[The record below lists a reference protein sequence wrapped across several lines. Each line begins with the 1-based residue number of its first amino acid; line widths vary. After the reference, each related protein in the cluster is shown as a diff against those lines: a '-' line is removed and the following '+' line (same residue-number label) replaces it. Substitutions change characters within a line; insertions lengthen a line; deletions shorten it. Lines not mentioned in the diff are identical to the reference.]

1 MTNYLVSSVAGRIA
15 VVLCV
20 FAVLLPYWLRRNRC
34 SRSLGLG
41 PDNAGSYLHRLWP
54 HFWLGYLIVGFSLL
68 HTGTVMAAMARA
80 NPAGVWAATGALF
93 LLMLEVLLGLSLK
106 DARLGGRVLVR
117 RLHFWTM
124 TALLV
129 LLSAHL
135 WQNAR

>member
-1 MTNYLVSSVAGRIA
+1 
-15 VVLCV
+15 LCV
-20 FAVLLPYWLRRNRC
+20 FAVLLPYGLRRNRL

-41 PDNAGSYLHRLWP
+41 RDRAGSYLDRLWP
-54 HFWLGYLIVGFSLL
+54 HFWLGYLILGFSLL

-80 NPAGVWAATGALF
+80 NPVGVWAATGALF
-93 LLMLEVLLGLSLK
+93 LLILEVLLGLSLK

>member
-1 MTNYLVSSVAGRIA
+1 MTSYLVSSVAGRIA

-20 FAVLLPYWLRRNRC
+20 FAVLLPYWLRHNRL

-41 PDNAGSYLHRLWP
+41 RDNAGAYLHRLWP

-68 HTGTVMAAMARA
+68 HTGTVMTAMARA

-93 LLMLEVLLGLSLK
+93 LLMLEVLLGLTLK
-106 DARLGGRVLVR
+106 DAGLRRRALVR

-124 TALLV
+124 TGLLTLLV
-129 LLSAHL
+129 AHL
-135 WQNAR
+135 WLNAR